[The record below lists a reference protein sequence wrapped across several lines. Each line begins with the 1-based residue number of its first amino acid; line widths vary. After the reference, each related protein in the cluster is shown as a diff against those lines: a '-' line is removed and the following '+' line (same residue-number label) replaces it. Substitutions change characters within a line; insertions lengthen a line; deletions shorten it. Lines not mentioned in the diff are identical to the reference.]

1 MSNPY
6 NIVNNG
12 SDLLREAL
20 NKLTTMEQ
28 IALRQRHKIETIKFM
43 LESRLTGSFRTKS
56 FNCFME
62 ELLEEIKYD

>member
-1 MSNPY
+1 
-6 NIVNNG
+6 
-12 SDLLREAL
+12 
-20 NKLTTMEQ
+20 
-28 IALRQRHKIETIKFM
+28 